1 MIILETD
8 QTATH
13 EDKILNKDWAGEFQL
28 LCTVY
33 TSYPVKMQVRVPNGT
48 WIDAKF
54 NGTTIQLTEAGEVL
68 DIKLARDF
76 EYQLVTDTAGAE
88 VHIAKHNIH
97 A

>member
-1 MIILETD
+1 MIILESD
-8 QTATH
+8 QISTH
-13 EDKILNKDWAGEFQL
+13 EDNILDKDWVGEYQL

-33 TSYPVKMQVRVPNGT
+33 SSHPVKMQVRIPNGE
-48 WIDAKF
+48 WIDAQF
-54 NGTTIQLTEAGEVL
+54 NGKQIQLTGVGEVL
-68 DIKLARDF
+68 DIKLARNF